1 VSKVHS
7 PIRRARGACVLVLVA
22 LLASVA
28 TPPPAAAQARAAEEP
43 RPADGRPVAG
53 RPADTKAAAPA
64 ARKPVNSVD
73 TIVSDMRKMND
84 MPLAGAPPGPG
95 WATGPGHVT
104 MGNRPRG
111 SATPSY
117 WQPHNRAFK
126 SDDWWR
132 VLLPWMVIFDGV
144 GNDASNTRVE
154 FRDLKAWYKSRKTG
168 RWIPISQGPVEGAN
182 YPKHLAGTRTVP
194 PNQRTEPGGTVSV
207 RPPGGDVAFHGW
219 CCGARSIDPP
229 DVAAVHVTLQAR
241 LIVDDPARPDDR
253 DRAKYLVKVGADYYP
268 TATTKI
274 AEFAPTGYNPA
285 VGMSRF
291 KLITRDW
298 QSISMTTID
307 VGVEDPRGGSI
318 TEAELRAAP
327 PPLD

>member
-1 VSKVHS
+1 M
-7 PIRRARGACVLVLVA
+7 IAAIAG
-22 LLASVA
+22 
-28 TPPPAAAQARAAEEP
+28 TPPASAQTSTARPAESQRAADGKP
-43 RPADGRPVAG
+43 SDARPQTSRRPIN
-53 RPADTKAAAPA
+53 T
-64 ARKPVNSVD
+64 VD
-73 TIVSDMRKMND
+73 TIVSDMRRMND

-117 WQPHNRAFK
+117 WQPTNRAFK

-144 GNDASNTRVE
+144 GNGATNTRVE
-154 FRDLKAWYKSRKTG
+154 FRDLKAYYKSRKTG
-168 RWIPISQGPVEGAN
+168 KWILISQGPIDGAN

-207 RPPGGDVAFHGW
+207 KPAGGDVAFHGW
-219 CCGARSIDPP
+219 CCGAKPIDPP
-229 DVAAVHVTLQAR
+229 DVGAVHVTMQAR
-241 LIVDDPARPDDR
+241 LIVDDPGRPDDR
-253 DRAKYLVKVGADYYP
+253 DQAKYLVKVGADYYP

-274 AEFAPTGYNPA
+274 AEFSPTGYNPA

-291 KLITRDW
+291 KTITRDW